1 MIAPNANRFRCRS
14 PVTSTQSLC
23 GDAYCALMQKTILCI
38 DGDRATAAL
47 TAQRL
52 TERGHAAAL
61 AYDGPEGLAAVLRSR
76 PDIVLCNVRLPTM
89 SGYELRDRLIALTP
103 QFASIPFVFVGE
115 LADRDNHIK
124 GRHLDVDVYV
134 VNPVNFDVLETV
146 IGECLAK
153 VERTESWPRQISL
166 TEKEVECLTWAGRG
180 KTSNEIAQIIGLIKR
195 NVDFYIE
202 TACRKL
208 KLGMRIQGPVREAT
222 PRASTA
228 TNPG

>member
-1 MIAPNANRFRCRS
+1 MH
-14 PVTSTQSLC
+14 
-23 GDAYCALMQKTILCI
+23 KTILCI
-38 DGDRATAAL
+38 DGDRARAAL

-61 AYDGPEGLAAVLRSR
+61 AYDGPQGLAAVLRLR
-76 PDIVLCNVRLPTM
+76 PDIVLCNGRLPAM

-115 LADRDNHIK
+115 FAGRDNHIK
-124 GRHLDVDVYV
+124 GRHLDVDAYV
-134 VNPVNFDVLETV
+134 VSPLNFDVLETV

-166 TEKEVECLTWAGRG
+166 TEREVECLTWAVRG

-208 KLGMRIQGPVREAT
+208 KLGMRIQRRRPLRPP
-222 PRASTA
+222 PRVTA

>member
-1 MIAPNANRFRCRS
+1 MH
-14 PVTSTQSLC
+14 
-23 GDAYCALMQKTILCI
+23 KTILCI

-61 AYDGPEGLAAVLRSR
+61 AYDGPEGLAAVLRLR
-76 PDIVLCNVRLPTM
+76 PDIVLCNGRLPTM

-115 LADRDNHIK
+115 SAGRDNHIK
-124 GRHLDVDVYV
+124 GRHLDVDAYV

-153 VERTESWPRQISL
+153 AERTESWPRQISL
-166 TEKEVECLTWAGRG
+166 TDREVECLAWAARG

-208 KLGMRIQGPVREAT
+208 KLGMRIQGPVREAM
-222 PRASTA
+222 PRASAA